1 MLSLLHKYR
10 QWQSSLGQSNNDKTH
25 QKGKINMFAL
35 IDLTSLLFVLFSS
48 IAVVLASGFSGNSK
62 VGLLP
67 ALPEIGIFGMYV
79 GL

>member
-1 MLSLLHKYR
+1 
-10 QWQSSLGQSNNDKTH
+10 
-25 QKGKINMFAL
+25 MFAL

-48 IAVVLASGFSGNSK
+48 IAVVLTSGSSGNSK

-67 ALPEIGIFGMYV
+67 ALPEIGIFGMYA

>member
-1 MLSLLHKYR
+1 
-10 QWQSSLGQSNNDKTH
+10 
-25 QKGKINMFAL
+25 MFAL

-67 ALPEIGIFGMYV
+67 ALPEIGIFGMVTIQHFLSKMTKKYLTGFYAFFLFLPV
-79 GL
+79 ITQHK